1 MLKRIIRHGLCSVA
15 FFSGI
20 FHLARFLS
28 NRIQKTA
35 VILCY
40 HRVVEGKP
48 DFYSSCGTQVD
59 LSRFKH
65 QMRVFSRLFSIVPF
79 SDLVH
84 QIKRNKI
91 GHRSLALTFDDG
103 FADSYTNV
111 FTVLKECGLP
121 ALFFVSPAIIESSK
135 LLWQNEPWYLL
146 NNPRQMSLFHWGGRE
161 WDLTSKTQREEVNA
175 LIRKNL
181 FKSSQIGRA
190 AILAEIRSELGSG
203 FSSSDGKR
211 LMLSVEEISE
221 MKRGGLVKLGAHS
234 MTHAPLVICT
244 EEELDYEIRQSKSDL
259 EPICKHAVTFF
270 AYPFGEYSDIVMASL
285 KKNSYVA
292 AVTLDAGLAKAGD
305 DLHLLKRISVVR
317 DDTVPSILV
326 MKIFPWYLKH
336 IINHIKDTF
345 YGYQKG

>member
-111 FTVLKECGLP
+111 FTVLKEYGLP
-121 ALFFVSPAIIESSK
+121 ALFFVSPAMIESSK

-146 NNPRQMSLFHWGGRE
+146 NHPKQM
-161 WDLTSKTQREEVNA
+161 
-175 LIRKNL
+175 NL
-181 FKSSQIGRA
+181 FTGGAGNGTLHPKPREKKSMPS
-190 AILAEIRSELGSG
+190 SE
-203 FSSSDGKR
+203 K
-211 LMLSVEEISE
+211 
-221 MKRGGLVKLGAHS
+221 
-234 MTHAPLVICT
+234 T
-244 EEELDYEIRQSKSDL
+244 
-259 EPICKHAVTFF
+259 
-270 AYPFGEYSDIVMASL
+270 SL
-285 KKNSYVA
+285 
-292 AVTLDAGLAKAGD
+292 
-305 DLHLLKRISVVR
+305 RVR
-317 DDTVPSILV
+317 
-326 MKIFPWYLKH
+326 K
-336 IINHIKDTF
+336 
-345 YGYQKG
+345 